1 MHTMGTCTWT
11 SRGATRNTVSR
22 HTKAVQPCSLFCR
35 QIRPV
40 LSKLTSGELPRWLSG
55 YFPAVLFRVSSDLLT
70 GADIY
75 GNMKKV
81 KKSKSYLVHGM
92 TNLIGIQDKKEYARS
107 KKIFQQGFSDTAN
120 REHEPKIIREID
132 TFIEKISENETPE
145 KIPDGWSNPKN
156 MTLWCMFSVLEQ
168 FTLCGID

>member
-1 MHTMGTCTWT
+1 M
-11 SRGATRNTVSR
+11 N
-22 HTKAVQPCSLFCR
+22 SLDGFHG
-35 QIRPV
+35 I
-40 LSKLTSGELPRWLSG
+40 LF
-55 YFPAVLFRVSSDLLT
+55 YVLFRVSSVCLT

-120 REHEPKIIREID
+120 REHEPKITQEID
-132 TFIEKISENETPE
+132 TFIEKISENETPG
-145 KIPDGWSNPKN
+145 KTPDGWSNPKN
-156 MTLWCMFSVLEQ
+156 MTLWCMFSAPKQ
-168 FTLCGID
+168 FPICSIY